1 MLTKERFKEVLGL
14 VENHSKEE
22 DRWSEFGINPVEM
35 PINDHFWELFTIYID
50 DNFDINGYD
59 WIYWYLWER
68 ISIMTGEVLPYYE
81 ENSDEPKYV
90 NNLDDLW
97 ELIKNYR
104 K

>member
-1 MLTKERFKEVLGL
+1 MLTKERFKEVLEL
-14 VENHSKEE
+14 VESHSKEE
-22 DRWSEFGINPVEM
+22 DRWSKFGINLVEM
-35 PINDHFWELFTIYID
+35 PINNHFWELFNIYIN
-50 DNFDINGYD
+50 DNFDINGCD

-68 ISIMTGEVLPYYE
+68 ISIVTGKILPYYE

-104 K
+104 V